1 MLRFFDISNVIER
14 SYKSPSIFLL
24 QKKHTAPN
32 KDDMIRS
39 RASRLD
45 GLMIEKKQCELSNGH
60 HNTKLLK
67 RNSLTKTK
75 PEIAPKEEH
84 QSSPDKMRSKAT
96 PTDDVIEGNDEGIKN
111 DQRKR
116 TEKYQKQNK
125 REDDLVLEDTY
136 DTPLDVANAETAPL
150 NSGHSETNRGTNGI
164 RYGISEKE
172 ITQQQRWLLNGC
184 APFDRFHEDAEDGES
199 DFKQNRKETNAN
211 SDHHAS
217 AKSFDHESQGNI
229 YVDVDSL
236 EYFKQ

>member
-1 MLRFFDISNVIER
+1 MLRFISVNELR
-14 SYKSPSIFLL
+14 LKLLLIFIL
-24 QKKHTAPN
+24 QKKHVAPN
-32 KDDMIRS
+32 KDDIIRS

-45 GLMIEKKQCELSNGH
+45 GLMIEEKQCELSKGH

-75 PEIAPKEEH
+75 PEIAPKVQH

-96 PTDDVIEGNDEGIKN
+96 PADDMMVAKDEGIKG
-111 DQRKR
+111 DKRKR
-116 TEKYQKQNK
+116 TEKSQKLNT
-125 REDDLVLEDTY
+125 REEDLVLEDTY

-184 APFDRFHEDAEDGES
+184 APFDRFHDDMVDGES
-199 DFKQNRKETNAN
+199 DHKQNRDENNTI
-211 SDHHAS
+211 SDNHAS
-217 AKSFDHESQGNI
+217 IKSFDHEAQGNI

-236 EYFKQ
+236 EYFKE

>member
-1 MLRFFDISNVIER
+1 MLRFIFNVIER

-32 KDDMIRS
+32 KDDIIRS

-45 GLMIEKKQCELSNGH
+45 GLMIEEKQCELSKGH

-67 RNSLTKTK
+67 RNSSTKTK
-75 PEIAPKEEH
+75 PGIAPKVQN

-96 PTDDVIEGNDEGIKN
+96 PADDMMEAKNEGIEDDK
-111 DQRKR
+111 RKR
-116 TEKYQKQNK
+116 TDKFQKQNK
-125 REDDLVLEDTY
+125 REKDLVLEDTY

-184 APFDRFHEDAEDGES
+184 APFDRFHEDVVDGES
-199 DFKQNRKETNAN
+199 DYKQNRKEKNTI
-211 SDHHAS
+211 SDNHAS

-236 EYFKQ
+236 EYFKE